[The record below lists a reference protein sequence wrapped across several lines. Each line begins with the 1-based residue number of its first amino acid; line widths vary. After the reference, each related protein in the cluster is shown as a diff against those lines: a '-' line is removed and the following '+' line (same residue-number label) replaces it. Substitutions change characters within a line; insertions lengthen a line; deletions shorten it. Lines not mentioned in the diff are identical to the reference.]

1 MDLTLSTWNARRR
14 YDGFAL
20 IAAAPDLALDG
31 EQLYRLYRAK
41 DAVEKDFQV
50 IKSVLKVR
58 PVRHRTDQK
67 VKGHVT
73 LCMLALLLER
83 TLKQKL
89 RSLPSVGSA
98 QAALEILGTCH
109 LNLCQQEG
117 MLQPYY
123 MVTKAS
129 KDQETILRTLNLEHL
144 VEDHHLEQEIAPRT

>member
-1 MDLTLSTWNARRR
+1 M
-14 YDGFAL
+14 
-20 IAAAPDLALDG
+20 DG

-83 TLKQKL
+83 TLRQKL
-89 RSLPSVGSA
+89 LALPSIGSA

-109 LNLCQQEG
+109 LNLCQHNG
-117 MLQPYY
+117 APQPYY
-123 MVTKAS
+123 TATKPN
-129 KDQETILRTLNLEHL
+129 KDQKDILRTLKMEHL
-144 VEDHHLEQEIAPRT
+144 VEDHHLAQEITPRT